1 MKKYFTHIILSAGL
15 SAILGSLTLS
25 AQDQMEVA
33 TIPFAFE
40 VNHVSLP
47 AGEYT
52 VQRVNSADL
61 FQIYD
66 ADGHSIFLMA
76 PINEE
81 GAPNPRLVFR
91 CYGND
96 RVLSQIW
103 TGSGTGYGLVKS
115 QWEKDRKLEMSAV
128 ISVALKHR

>member
-1 MKKYFTHIILSAGL
+1 MKKYFTHIILTAGL

-25 AQDQMEVA
+25 AQDQREVA
-33 TIPFAFE
+33 NIPFAFE

-52 VQRVNSADL
+52 VQRMNAEL
-61 FQIYD
+61 FQMYD
-66 ADGHSIFLMA
+66 ADGHSTFLMA
-76 PINEE
+76 PVKTE
-81 GAPNPRLVFR
+81 GKPDPRLTFR

-96 RVLSQIW
+96 RVLSEIW
-103 TGSGTGYGLVKS
+103 TDDGIGYGLLKS
-115 QWEKDRKLEMSAV
+115 KWEKDRKLEMSAV